1 MSARLLSLALM
12 ALLVLVVACT
22 GPGSAAPQGVSVGN
36 RARDFTLESL
46 DGNRVSLSDYRG
58 KVVLINLWATW
69 CPPCRAEIS
78 DLEAAY
84 QARQD
89 DGFVVLGV
97 NIGESRQV
105 VAPFVRELGM
115 TYPVLL
121 DTESRLLDEYRG
133 LGLPMSLLV
142 DQEGIIRER
151 HMGVLTTAQLEDYL
165 AKVLPHE

>member
-1 MSARLLSLALM
+1 
-12 ALLVLVVACT
+12 
-22 GPGSAAPQGVSVGN
+22 
-36 RARDFTLESL
+36 
-46 DGNRVSLSDYRG
+46 
-58 KVVLINLWATW
+58 
-69 CPPCRAEIS
+69 
-78 DLEAAY
+78 LEAAY
-84 QARQD
+84 RARQD

-151 HMGVLTTAQLEDYL
+151 HMGVLTAAQLEDYL
-165 AKVLPHE
+165 AKVLPSQ